1 MKRESKITVGNH
13 RNNSRIWLQG
23 KWLVKFGFVRGKAWA
38 VEYQGE
44 KVIVTTSTQGRVISG
59 KGETP
64 VLDMNSSELTK
75 VLPQGTSVKLTATM
89 GRIILE
95 KSAAVAALVSL
106 AA

>member
-1 MKRESKITVGNH
+1 MKRETKITVGNH

-23 KWLVKFGFVRGKAWA
+23 KWLVRFGFVRGKAWA
-38 VEYQGE
+38 VEYQGD
-44 KVIVTTSTQGRVISG
+44 KVIITTSAQGRVISG

-75 VLPQGTSVKLTATM
+75 PLPQGTSIKLTATM
-89 GRIILE
+89 GRIVLE
-95 KSAAVAALVSL
+95 KSAAVAALVTL

>member
-23 KWLVKFGFVRGKAWA
+23 KWLVKFGFVRGKAWS
-38 VEYQGE
+38 VEYEGE
-44 KVIVTTSTQGRVISG
+44 RVIITASEHGRVISG

-75 VLPQGTSVKLTATM
+75 ALPQGTSVKLTATM

-95 KSAAVAALVSL
+95 KSAVMAALVTL

>member
-38 VEYQGE
+38 VEYQGD
-44 KVIVTTSTQGRVISG
+44 KVIVTTSAHGRVISG

-75 VLPQGTSVKLTATM
+75 ALPQGASVKLTATM

-95 KSAAVAALVSL
+95 KSATVAALVSL